1 MVNCELPHAGRA
13 RALAKWR
20 RHPDNRTS
28 EMMTRV
34 VVLLIAVLLAA
45 CAGLRPPSY
54 EQQVAAIKSRLL
66 VLVAAEREKAG
77 AKSLRIDPQLAF
89 AAQAHSD
96 DMAKKRSFDSMN
108 PDGNL
113 AVNILLRD
121 PRFGGFVA
129 ENSAA
134 QYFSPRSGI
143 DPDAMAQGFLQ
154 IWLASPSH
162 RLNVV
167 YKEFDR
173 AGIGIAVSGN
183 TIYAST
189 VFATELAYAR

>member
-1 MVNCELPHAGRA
+1 
-13 RALAKWR
+13 
-20 RHPDNRTS
+20 
-28 EMMTRV
+28 MMTRV
-34 VVLLIAVLLAA
+34 VVLFVAVLLTA
-45 CAGLRPPSY
+45 CAGMRAPSY
-54 EQQVAAIKSRLL
+54 DQQVAAIKSRLL

-77 AKSLRIDPQLAF
+77 AKSLRIDPQLEF
-89 AAQAHSD
+89 AAQTHSD
-96 DMAKKRSFDSMN
+96 DMARKRSFDAMN

-134 QYFSPRSGI
+134 QYFSPKTGF
-143 DPDAMAQGFLQ
+143 DPDAMARGFLQ

-162 RLNVV
+162 RQNVI

-173 AGIGIAVSGN
+173 TGIGIAVSGD
-183 TIYAST
+183 TIYAAT
-189 VFATELAYAR
+189 LFATDLAYAR

>member
-1 MVNCELPHAGRA
+1 
-13 RALAKWR
+13 
-20 RHPDNRTS
+20 
-28 EMMTRV
+28 
-34 VVLLIAVLLAA
+34 
-45 CAGLRPPSY
+45 
-54 EQQVAAIKSRLL
+54 VAAIKSRLL

-77 AKSLRIDPQLAF
+77 AKSLRLDPQLAE

-96 DMAKKRSFDSMN
+96 DMARKRSFDTMN
-108 PDGNL
+108 PNGNL
-113 AVNILLRD
+113 AVNLLLRD

-134 QYFSPRSGI
+134 QYFSPAAGI

-154 IWLASPSH
+154 IWLQSPSH
-162 RLNVV
+162 RQNVI

-173 AGIGIAVSGN
+173 AGIGVAVNGN

-189 VFATELAYAR
+189 VFAADLAYAR

>member
-1 MVNCELPHAGRA
+1 
-13 RALAKWR
+13 
-20 RHPDNRTS
+20 
-28 EMMTRV
+28 MT
-34 VVLLIAVLLAA
+34 
-45 CAGLRPPSY
+45 
-54 EQQVAAIKSRLL
+54 AIKSRLL
-66 VLVAAEREKAG
+66 VLVSEERARAG
-77 AKSLRIDPQLAF
+77 AKTLRLDPQLID

-96 DMAKKRSFDSMN
+96 DMARKRSFDAMN

-113 AVNILLRD
+113 AVNLLLRD

-134 QYFSPRSGI
+134 QYFSPARGM
-143 DPDAMAQGFLQ
+143 DPDTLAQGFLQ

-167 YKEFDR
+167 YRDFDR

-183 TIYAST
+183 TIYAAT
-189 VFATELAYAR
+189 VFATDYGLGR

>member
-1 MVNCELPHAGRA
+1 
-13 RALAKWR
+13 
-20 RHPDNRTS
+20 
-28 EMMTRV
+28 MTRV
-34 VVLLIAVLLAA
+34 VVLFIALALAA
-45 CAGLRPPSY
+45 CAGMRTPSY
-54 EQQVAAIKSRLL
+54 DQQVAAIKSRLL

-77 AKSLRIDPQLAF
+77 AKSLRIDPQLQF
-89 AAQAHSD
+89 AAQTHSD
-96 DMAKKRSFDSMN
+96 DMARKRSFDAMN

-134 QYFSPRSGI
+134 QYFSPKAGI

-162 RLNVV
+162 RQNVV
-167 YKEFDR
+167 YREFDR
-173 AGIGIAVSGN
+173 AGIGISVTGN
-183 TIYAST
+183 TIYAAT
-189 VFATELAYAR
+189 VFASDLAYAR

>member
-1 MVNCELPHAGRA
+1 
-13 RALAKWR
+13 
-20 RHPDNRTS
+20 
-28 EMMTRV
+28 MMTRAV
-34 VVLLIAVLLAA
+34 AFLIVAVLLAG
-45 CAGLRPPSY
+45 CAGLRAPRY
-54 EQQVAAIKSRLL
+54 EQELAAMRARLL
-66 VLVAAEREKAG
+66 VLVEEERVRAG
-77 AKSLRIDPQLAF
+77 AKSLRVDPQLAA

-96 DMAKKRSFDSMN
+96 DMAKKRSFDTMN

-134 QYFSPRSGI
+134 QYFSPAAGI

-167 YKEFDR
+167 YREFDR
-173 AGIGIAVSGN
+173 AGIGIAVNGN
-183 TIYAST
+183 AIYAAAL
-189 VFATELAYAR
+189 FATDFGLR

>member
-1 MVNCELPHAGRA
+1 MA
-13 RALAKWR
+13 R
-20 RHPDNRTS
+20 
-28 EMMTRV
+28 
-34 VVLLIAVLLAA
+34 
-45 CAGLRPPSY
+45 
-54 EQQVAAIKSRLL
+54 
-66 VLVAAEREKAG
+66 
-77 AKSLRIDPQLAF
+77 
-89 AAQAHSD
+89 
-96 DMAKKRSFDSMN
+96 KRSFDSMN

-134 QYFSPRSGI
+134 QYFSPAGRGSI
-143 DPDAMAQGFLQ
+143 PDAMAQGFLQ

-189 VFATELAYAR
+189 VFADRSRVPRDRAMRDKAAIRSYREFWPYYLNEHKEPKTRALHLAGTGVTTVLLAAGVVTANLWLLCPRPSSPATVRRGSPISWSRRIGPPRFAIRCGR

>member
-1 MVNCELPHAGRA
+1 
-13 RALAKWR
+13 
-20 RHPDNRTS
+20 
-28 EMMTRV
+28 MMTRV
-34 VVLLIAVLLAA
+34 VVLFIALLLTA
-45 CAGLRPPSY
+45 CAGLRTPSY
-54 EQQVAAIKSRLL
+54 DQQVAAIKSRLL

-77 AKSLRIDPQLAF
+77 AKSLRVDPQLAE

-96 DMAKKRSFDSMN
+96 DMARKRSFDSMN
-108 PDGNL
+108 PDRNL

-134 QYFSPRSGI
+134 QYFSPSAGM

-162 RLNVV
+162 RLNVI

-183 TIYAST
+183 MVYAAT
-189 VFATELAYAR
+189 VFATDLAYAR